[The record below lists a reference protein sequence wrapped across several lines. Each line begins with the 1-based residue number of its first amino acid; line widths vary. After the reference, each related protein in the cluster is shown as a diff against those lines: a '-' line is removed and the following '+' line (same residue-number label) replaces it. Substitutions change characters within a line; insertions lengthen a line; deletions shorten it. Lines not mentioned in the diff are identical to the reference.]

1 MIAHLT
7 GRERALEPFGWTGR
21 QAEWIA
27 LACLHSGVFTRA
39 QLSACLGIDRWQALR
54 FVRALLERGIA
65 AEEKLERRKVCR
77 IFGRGIYRALG
88 AEDIRHR
95 RDASEEVLRRRLL
108 SLDYVLEHPGRPWLP
123 TEPEKV
129 GAFEALGI
137 ERRLLPSRLYRGAAG
152 HTRRYFPVKLPVALD
167 AERALFVFVDPGYE
181 SAKALRSWGARHRGL
196 WKALRKR
203 CRSVGVVA
211 VVRTVRE
218 LERARTILENWT
230 KGSGASDSS
239 GPSESREAARREIAR
254 IEHAILEGDDR
265 MLDEYGDLQTGLERI
280 VELKELQRTLRSRAA
295 IDCFATW
302 RSTRLPGGW
311 S

>member
-1 MIAHLT
+1 MIAHLA

-39 QLSACLGIDRWQALR
+39 QLSAWLGIDRWQALW
-54 FVRALLERGIA
+54 FVRALLERGLA
-65 AEEKLERRKVCR
+65 AEETFERRKVCR

-95 RDASEEVLRRRLL
+95 RDASEEVLLRRLL
-108 SLDYVLEHPGRPWLP
+108 SLDYVLEYPGLPWLP

-129 GAFEALGI
+129 DAFEALGI
-137 ERRLLPSRLYRGAAG
+137 ERRLLPTRVYRGAAG
-152 HTRRYFPVKLPVALD
+152 NTRRYFPVKLPVALD
-167 AERALFVFVDPGYE
+167 AERAVFVFVDPGYE

-203 CRSVGVVA
+203 CRSVRVVA

-218 LERARTILENWT
+218 LQRAGTILENWVHGRT
-230 KGSGASDSS
+230 SDSS
-239 GPSESREAARREIAR
+239 GPFESGETTRREIDR

-265 MLDEYGDLQTGLERI
+265 ALEEYGDLQAGLERI
-280 VELKELQRTLRSRAA
+280 VELKELRRNLRSRAA

-302 RSTRLPGGW
+302 RSSRLPGGW